1 MTVAGVV
8 ITLLGFLISVFSL
21 GATSS
26 VSARMIMVLVGIA
39 VSLVGI
45 IGVLNR
51 AHLSKAIWKK

>member
-1 MTVAGVV
+1 MIIAGVV

-26 VSARMIMVLVGIA
+26 ISARMIMVLVGIA

-51 AHLSKAIWKK
+51 AYLSKAIWKK